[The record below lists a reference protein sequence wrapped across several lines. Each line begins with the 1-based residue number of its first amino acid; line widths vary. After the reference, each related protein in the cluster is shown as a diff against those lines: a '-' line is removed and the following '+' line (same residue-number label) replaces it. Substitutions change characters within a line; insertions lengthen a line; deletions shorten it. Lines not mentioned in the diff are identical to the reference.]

1 MIEVPLT
8 GGGRTE
14 VSLRGDVVLCAAAP
28 WTRSA
33 HAILRHLEQKGFTGA
48 PHVVGGGFD
57 DQGRETLTYIEGEFI
72 HPSPWSD
79 AAIIAVGQMLKNL
92 HAAMRDFTPPENATW
107 RPWFGRSLRGSHIV
121 YGHGDFAPWN
131 LVCRDG
137 LPIAA
142 IDWENAGPVDA
153 LVELGHVAWLNVQ
166 LVDDDVAGRVGLPS
180 LQKRVEQLRLLVDAY
195 ELPRDLRSEFVQT
208 MIDVATLDAADQA
221 IEGNITPD
229 TIDTTQLW
237 GLAWRTRSAA
247 WMVRNR
253 NILEQAVR

>member
-1 MIEVPLT
+1 MIEFPLT

-14 VSLRGDVVLCAAAP
+14 VSRRGDVVLRAAAP
-28 WTRSA
+28 WTWSV
-33 HAILRHLEQKGFTGA
+33 HAILRHLEQKGFAGA
-48 PHVVGGGFD
+48 PHVVGDGFD

-72 HPSPWSD
+72 HPASWSD
-79 AAIIAVGQMLKNL
+79 EAVITVGQMLKSL
-92 HAAMRDFTPPENATW
+92 HMAMRDFTPPDNATW
-107 RPWFGRSLRGSHIV
+107 RPWFGRSLRGSHMV

-131 LVCRDG
+131 LVCRNN

-153 LVELGHVAWLNVQ
+153 LVELAHVAWLNVQ
-166 LVDDDVAGRVGLPS
+166 LVDNDVANRVGLPPI
-180 LQKRVEQLRLLVDAY
+180 QKRAEQLRLLVDAY
-195 ELPRDLRSEFVQT
+195 ELPRDLRSELIQT

-229 TIDTTQLW
+229 TTDPTQLW

-247 WMVRNR
+247 WMIRNR
-253 NILEQAVR
+253 KILEKAI